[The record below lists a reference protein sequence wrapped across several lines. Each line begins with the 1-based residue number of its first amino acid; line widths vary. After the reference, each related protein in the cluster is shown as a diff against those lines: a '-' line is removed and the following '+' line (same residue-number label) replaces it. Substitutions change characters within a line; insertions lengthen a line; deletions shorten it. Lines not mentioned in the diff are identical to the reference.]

1 MSSIEELRKLGK
13 IMAFNPDEYLFYQGE
28 IEHFAYLIL
37 KGKVSVV
44 LDSAYDGSQLVLA
57 EIGEG
62 DMVGEMAI
70 LDNQPRSASVKA
82 LEPVVALRLEEES
95 FLKFLKMNPKY
106 GKGLLRS
113 LSQRIKATSEKV
125 KVRMGESL
133 DE

>member
-1 MSSIEELRKLGK
+1 MSSVEELRKLGK
-13 IMAFNPDEYLFYQGE
+13 IMAFKEDEYLFYQGE

-37 KGKVSVV
+37 KGRVSVV
-44 LDSAYDGSQLVLA
+44 LDSAYDGSQLVLG

-70 LDNQPRSASVKA
+70 LDKQPRSASVRA
-82 LEPVVALRLEEES
+82 METVMALRLEEDA

-106 GKGLLRS
+106 GKGLLKS
-113 LSQRIKATSEKV
+113 LSQRIKSTREKV
-125 KVRMGESL
+125 QAQMGVSQ